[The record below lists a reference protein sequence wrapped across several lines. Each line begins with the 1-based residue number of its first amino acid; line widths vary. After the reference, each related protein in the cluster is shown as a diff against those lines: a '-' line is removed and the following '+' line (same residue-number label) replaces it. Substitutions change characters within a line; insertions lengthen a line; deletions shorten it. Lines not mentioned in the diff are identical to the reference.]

1 MLLSASDAPRVAQ
14 ALVGL
19 GAVRIASHQPFI
31 YTSGWASPVYVD
43 AQVLM
48 SDVALRSEIMDIAA
62 RCMRPLI
69 AARGINAIVGTES
82 SGIAFA
88 AWLAERLELPML
100 YLRKRPVGW
109 DITAQLEGRL
119 PADAKVLLVDD
130 VTTDGRSKAGT
141 VAALRRAGPVV
152 EDVLVLLDYALYAP
166 RQARWPITPCP
177 CMLWRPGISCT
188 KRCWRADSSVPSKRP
203 RWRTSRPRLWTGPS
217 DTEVAEH
224 DGLQHHDGYQ
234 RTGASPAL

>member
-1 MLLSASDAPRVAQ
+1 MPVLHTDTFMLLSDSDAPRVAQ
-14 ALVGL
+14 ALVDL

-48 SDVALRSEIMDIAA
+48 SDVALRGEVMDLAA
-62 RCMRPLI
+62 RCVRPVI

-119 PADAKVLLVDD
+119 PAEAKVLLVDD

-166 RQARWPITPCP
+166 QAGT
-177 CMLWRPGISCT
+177 L
-188 KRCWRADSSVPSKRP
+188 
-203 RWRTSRPRLWTGPS
+203 
-217 DTEVAEH
+217 AEH
-224 DGLQHHDGYQ
+224 ALSLHALATWNQLHAALLASGQLSADQKATLADFSASPVAWSIRHGG
-234 RTGASPAL
+234 TGA

>member
-1 MLLSASDAPRVAQ
+1 MLLSDSDAPRVAQ

-19 GAVRIASHQPFI
+19 GAVRIAAHQPFI

-48 SDVALRSEIMDIAA
+48 SDVALRGAIMDIAA
-62 RCMRPLI
+62 RCVQPMI

-88 AWLAERLELPML
+88 AWLAERLQLPML

-152 EDVLVLLDYALYAP
+152 EDVLVLLDYALYA
-166 RQARWPITPCP
+166 QEAST
-177 CMLWRPGISCT
+177 L
-188 KRCWRADSSVPSKRP
+188 
-203 RWRTSRPRLWTGPS
+203 
-217 DTEVAEH
+217 AEH
-224 DGLQHHDGYQ
+224 GLSLYALATWKHLHQALLASGQLRSAQEATLADFTASPVAWSLRNGG
-234 RTGASPAL
+234 TGA

>member
-1 MLLSASDAPRVAQ
+1 MLLSDSDAPRVAQ
-14 ALVGL
+14 ALVSL
-19 GAVRIASHQPFI
+19 GAVRIAAHQPFF

-43 AQVLM
+43 AQLLM
-48 SDVALRSEIMDIAA
+48 SDVALRGAVMDIAA
-62 RCMRPLI
+62 RYVLPLI

-82 SGIAFA
+82 SGIALA

-141 VAALRRAGPVV
+141 VAALRRSGPVV
-152 EDVLVLLDYALYAP
+152 EDVLVLLDYALYAQEASTLTEHGLSLHALATWKHLHEALLESGQLSP
-166 RQARWPITPCP
+166 AQQAT
-177 CMLWRPGISCT
+177 L
-188 KRCWRADSSVPSKRP
+188 ADFTASP
-203 RWRTSRPRLWTGPS
+203 
-217 DTEVAEH
+217 VAWSIRN
-224 DGLQHHDGYQ
+224 GG
-234 RTGASPAL
+234 TGA

>member
-1 MLLSASDAPRVAQ
+1 MSVLHTDTFMLLSDSDAPRVAQ
-14 ALVGL
+14 ALVDL

-48 SDVALRSEIMDIAA
+48 SDVPLRRDIMDIAA
-62 RCMRPLI
+62 RSVRPVI

-100 YLRKRPVGW
+100 YLRKRPIGW

-119 PADAKVLLVDD
+119 PVDAKVLLVDD

-166 RQARWPITPCP
+166 QAGTLAGHALSLHALATWNH
-177 CMLWRPGISCT
+177 LHAALLASGQLS
-188 KRCWRADSSVPSKRP
+188 ADQQATLADFSASP
-203 RWRTSRPRLWTGPS
+203 
-217 DTEVAEH
+217 VAWSIRH
-224 DGLQHHDGYQ
+224 GG
-234 RTGASPAL
+234 TGA

>member
-1 MLLSASDAPRVAQ
+1 MLLSDSDAPRVAQ

-19 GAVRIASHQPFI
+19 GAVRIAAHQPFI

-48 SDVALRSEIMDIAA
+48 SDVALRGAIMDIAA
-62 RCMRPLI
+62 RCVKPVI

-119 PADAKVLLVDD
+119 PVDAKVLLVDD

-166 RQARWPITPCP
+166 QDSTLVEHGLSLHALAT
-177 CMLWRPGISCT
+177 WRHLHEALLASGQLST
-188 KRCWRADSSVPSKRP
+188 AQKATLADFSAAP
-203 RWRTSRPRLWTGPS
+203 
-217 DTEVAEH
+217 VAWSLRN
-224 DGLQHHDGYQ
+224 GG
-234 RTGASPAL
+234 TGA